1 MKRREFITLIGST
14 VAWPLAARAQQPPL
28 QVIGFLGS
36 ASSESTK
43 FVLSDFRS
51 GLAEEGYA
59 EGTNVTI
66 EYRFADGQYEQL
78 PALAED
84 LVRRQ
89 VRVVVTGGG
98 STSALAIH
106 AATKTIPIVSLIGG
120 DAVKMGLAESLS
132 HPGGNVTGV
141 EQLLN
146 DAEIKR
152 LEIMHEIVPAAELIA
167 YIGNPTNASFANQT
181 ALLESATKKL
191 GLKLLVLNAANNSE
205 LDQAFVTINREHA
218 GGVIV
223 GADPF
228 FFMRVNQI
236 VELAAAQ
243 RIPAIYFLREYVRL
257 GGLVSYGT
265 RLGDAMKQVGVYTGR
280 ILKGAKPS
288 DLPIVQLSERIELL
302 VNLKTARAL
311 GITFPTSL
319 LLRADEVIE

>member
-1 MKRREFITLIGST
+1 MQRREFITLVGS
-14 VAWPLAARAQQPPL
+14 VAAWPIAAPAQQSPL

-36 ASSESTK
+36 ASSEATK

-51 GLAEEGYA
+51 GLAEEGYV
-59 EGTNVTI
+59 EGKNVTI
-66 EYRFADGQYEQL
+66 EYRFADGKYEQL

-98 STSALAIH
+98 SPSALAIH

-141 EQLLN
+141 EQLLT

-152 LEIMHEIVPAAELIA
+152 LEIMHEIVPAAELVA
-167 YIGNPTNASFANQT
+167 YIENPNTRSASQT
-181 ALLESATKKL
+181 AVLESAAKKL
-191 GLKLLVLNAANNSE
+191 GLKLLVLKAANDSE
-205 LDQAFVTINREHA
+205 LDQAFATINREHA
-218 GGVIV
+218 GGAIV
-223 GADPF
+223 AADAF
-228 FFMRVNQI
+228 FFMRVNRF
-236 VELAAAQ
+236 VEQAEAQ
-243 RIPAIYFLREYVRL
+243 RIPAIYFFREYVRS

-265 RLGDAMKQVGVYTGR
+265 RLGDAMKQVGMYTGR
-280 ILKGAKPS
+280 ILKGAKSS
-288 DLPIVQLSERIELL
+288 DLPIVQLSEKFELL

>member
-1 MKRREFITLIGST
+1 VT
-14 VAWPLAARAQQPPL
+14 WPLAARAQQSPL
-28 QVIGFLGS
+28 QVIGFLSS
-36 ASSESTK
+36 ASSESVK
-43 FVLSDFRS
+43 FVLSDFRR
-51 GLAEEGYA
+51 GLAEEGYV
-59 EGTNVTI
+59 EGKNLTI

-98 STSALAIH
+98 SPSTRAIH

-152 LEIMHEIVPAAELIA
+152 LEIMHEIVPTAELVAFIE
-167 YIGNPTNASFANQT
+167 NPNNTSFANQ
-181 ALLESATKKL
+181 AAVLESAAKKL
-191 GLKLLVLNAANNSE
+191 GLKLLVLNAATDSE
-205 LDQAFVTINREHA
+205 LDQAFATITRERA

-223 GADPF
+223 GADAF

-236 VELAAAQ
+236 VEQAAAQ
-243 RIPAIYFLREYVRL
+243 RIPAIYFLREYVRS

-265 RLGDAMKQVGVYTGR
+265 RLGDAMKQVGMYTGR

-288 DLPIVQLSERIELL
+288 DLPIVQLSEKIELL